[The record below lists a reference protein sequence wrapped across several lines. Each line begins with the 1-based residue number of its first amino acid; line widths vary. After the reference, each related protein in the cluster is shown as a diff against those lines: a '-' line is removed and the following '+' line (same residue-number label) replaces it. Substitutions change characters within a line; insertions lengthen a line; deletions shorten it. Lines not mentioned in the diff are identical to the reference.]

1 MAYARQR
8 NQCKRALLFRPG
20 WRHSLGCGD
29 LESYYGVPPQA
40 AHYRCGSEVGALRQ
54 LLQVPH
60 YLGGVI
66 TTWCNPNVCDGE
78 SERS

>member
-1 MAYARQR
+1 M
-8 NQCKRALLFRPG
+8 
-20 WRHSLGCGD
+20 
-29 LESYYGVPPQA
+29 PPQA

-66 TTWCNPNVCDGE
+66 TTWCNPFVCDE
-78 SERS
+78 CDLCDIIYPPELR